1 MNVRLAVAIL
11 ACAALFA
18 QTPAERVSVHPK
30 DTGTALVN
38 PGMGWQFHH
47 YDNGIRNYGVNL
59 DPSDTVDE
67 FPGLSSIYL
76 RLAWSYIEPEE
87 GKFDWSIVDT
97 PAARWIAKGKQVAFR
112 FTCSESSAGATPE
125 WVRKA
130 GAKGNMM
137 NPRVGVDPNGRMWEV
152 DFDDPIFLE
161 KLDHFLAAA
170 AARYDGSPDVAFIDV
185 GSFGTWGEGHTY
197 AASLIPYSAATI
209 RRHIDLYKKNF
220 KHTLIVAN
228 DDFVSQGRGLEA
240 INYARE
246 KGLGLRDDSIL
257 VSGGERAYLH
267 AFLAPLFWTTVPVIL
282 ESEHY
287 GSSKSKGAWG
297 DGSLYLQAIEE
308 YHASYATVHWYPRQF
323 LAEQRPLID
332 KINLRLGYR
341 LQLLEA
347 SWPAEIHRGEPLA
360 AGYQWRNAGVAPCLP
375 GGYPAFTLKDAKNGI
390 AGVFVDE
397 DVNVRDFPVGAPG
410 KAAIVTREAKTTSQ
424 ESRPFTAWILPPATI
439 LKPGTY
445 TVWISVGSRMGT
457 PRIALPL
464 DNEDGQR
471 RYRLGEI
478 RIVD

>member
-287 GSSKSKGAWG
+287 GSSKSRGNWG

>member
-18 QTPAERVSVHPK
+18 QTPAERVTVHPK
-30 DTGTALVN
+30 DTEAALVN

-130 GAKGNMM
+130 GAKGNMI

-240 INYARE
+240 INYARAQ
-246 KGLGLRDDSIL
+246 GLGLRDDSIL
-257 VSGGERAYLH
+257 VGGGERAYLH

-287 GSSKSKGAWG
+287 GSSKSRGNWG

-360 AGYQWRNAGVAPCLP
+360 AGYQWRNGGVAPCLP

-390 AGVFVDE
+390 VGVFVDE
-397 DVNVRDFPVGAPG
+397 DVNVRDLPVGPPG
-410 KAAIVTREAKTTSQ
+410 KAATVTREAKTTSQ
-424 ESRPFTAWILPPATI
+424 ESRPFTSWMLPPATI

-471 RYRLGEI
+471 RCRLGEI